1 MVTNEYKT
9 LKTQLDN
16 IQSELPQSSQRPST
30 SLPIGPLL
38 NTNTN
43 QSQESILT
51 IKNYYLEKIEP
62 GMRRT
67 QNQIMKKFAELSE
80 RMQRIQENQSKV
92 MQQLNKNTPVTPIRQ
107 KPSVSPNSTNT
118 GDFNNDQTSGIQ
130 PPYNTRPFSSIGGV
144 QSSVNMSGQSGHGG
158 SQTNE
163 IIRNLENKIVKLEL
177 ENENVKKRMQSTQ
190 E

>member
-67 QNQIMKKFAELSE
+67 
-80 RMQRIQENQSKV
+80 
-92 MQQLNKNTPVTPIRQ
+92 
-107 KPSVSPNSTNT
+107 
-118 GDFNNDQTSGIQ
+118 
-130 PPYNTRPFSSIGGV
+130 
-144 QSSVNMSGQSGHGG
+144 
-158 SQTNE
+158 
-163 IIRNLENKIVKLEL
+163 
-177 ENENVKKRMQSTQ
+177 
-190 E
+190 